1 MSGVDLEGGDG
12 NRFSLNLYPLLDIFS
27 ILICFLLMNYSTQG
41 ESVESRPNLELP
53 STDTRVSLDTAASV
67 SITKREIVV
76 QGTLTVP
83 VSIPLGP
90 NRDIPE
96 EEKLQGGIKSAYEVF
111 KRVREQNETLKN
123 RNQGLQLSAEDVNT
137 LTMEADK
144 DTPFLLLKRV
154 MLTAQQAD
162 FISWKLAAQKTSI
175 D

>member
-1 MSGVDLEGGDG
+1 MASVDTGDG
-12 NRFSLNLYPLLDIFS
+12 NQFSLNLYPLLDIFS

-53 STDTRVSLDTAASV
+53 ASDIRVSLDTAASV
-67 SITKREIVV
+67 SITKTEIVV

-83 VSIPLGP
+83 VAIPLVNG
-90 NRDIPE
+90 DIPDND
-96 EEKLQGGIKSAYEVF
+96 KIQGGIKSAYEVF

-123 RNQGLQLSAEDVNT
+123 RNQELGLTESDVTT
-137 LTMEADK
+137 LTLEADK
-144 DTPFLLLKRV
+144 QTPFLLLKRV

-162 FISWKLAAQKTSI
+162 FIAWKLAVQKNDI